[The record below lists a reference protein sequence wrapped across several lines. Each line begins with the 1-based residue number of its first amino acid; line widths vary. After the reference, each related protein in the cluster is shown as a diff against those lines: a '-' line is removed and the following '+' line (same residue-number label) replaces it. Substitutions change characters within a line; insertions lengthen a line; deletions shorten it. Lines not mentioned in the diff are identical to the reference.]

1 MPPEISSLSLE
12 KAELPAPS
20 AAGKLPIALLG
31 ASGHGAFHLKELF
44 SLKKRGLIEL
54 AAVADPAISRL
65 QEVRANL
72 EEQQVAWYEEPKKLF
87 QQERKI
93 KAISITAPIPW
104 HDGLCRAALE
114 QDLYVFLEKPPVPLI
129 QQWDSLLRLDASR
142 RIAVAFQNIASLPI
156 QTLKHWCVEG
166 RLGKIET
173 IRIAAAWRRKTKYY
187 ERSSWAGK
195 LLLEDVPVLDG
206 PATNALAHV
215 LHDAM
220 FLASPQP
227 SGFAVP
233 LEVKAELY
241 RARPIESYDTCCLRA
256 LLEGGIELTA
266 ALTHACEETRP
277 YKIVVTGSRGKAWI
291 GADGTRLENDQGWP
305 NIEEPSA
312 QHRSRCY
319 ENFILYALGR
329 RPRPD
334 TLFADTRGYVLLTN
348 GMVLSSGT
356 IHTIPAAYK
365 SVVDAGQ
372 EETYVIAGVLPL
384 LQTTLERGLLF
395 SEQGVPWAVG
405 GQTQS
410 VRQLSSLSLKPC
422 LPALP

>member
-1 MPPEISSLSLE
+1 MPPEASNLSLE
-12 KAELPAPS
+12 KAELPTPS
-20 AAGKLPIALLG
+20 ADDKLPMALFG
-31 ASGHGAFHLKELF
+31 ASGYGTFHLNALF
-44 SLKKRGLIEL
+44 SLEKKGLIEL

-65 QEVRANL
+65 EEVRANL
-72 EEQQVAWYEEPKKLF
+72 EEHHVPWYEEPGRLF

-93 KAISITAPIPW
+93 KAVSIAAPIPW
-104 HDGLCRAALE
+104 HEGLCRAALE

-173 IRIAAAWRRKTKYY
+173 IRITAAWPRKTKYY
-187 ERSSWAGK
+187 ERNSWAGK
-195 LLLEDVPVLDG
+195 LHLGDVPVFDG

-266 ALTHACEETRP
+266 ALTHACEETSP

-291 GADGTRLENDQGWP
+291 SADGTRLENNQGWP
-305 NIEEPSA
+305 DIEEPSA
-312 QHRSRCY
+312 QYRSRCY

-334 TLFADTRGYVLLTN
+334 TFFADTRGYVLLTN
-348 GMVLSSGT
+348 GMILSSGA
-356 IHTIPAAYK
+356 IHTIPTAYK

-372 EETYVIAGVLPL
+372 EASYAIAGVLPL
-384 LQTTLERGLLF
+384 LQTTLEQGLLF

-405 GQTQS
+405 CQMQS
-410 VRQLSSLSLKPC
+410 VRQLSSLSLKSC
-422 LPALP
+422 LPALL